1 MIGYLKLLGN
11 WNNLNFIERYKMIE
25 YYWDYFDFFLH
36 HCSEEEYN
44 NLNDFVDSNYFKEY
58 FENHKINGIIYEF
71 CFNEL

>member
-1 MIGYLKLLGN
+1 
-11 WNNLNFIERYKMIE
+11 MIE